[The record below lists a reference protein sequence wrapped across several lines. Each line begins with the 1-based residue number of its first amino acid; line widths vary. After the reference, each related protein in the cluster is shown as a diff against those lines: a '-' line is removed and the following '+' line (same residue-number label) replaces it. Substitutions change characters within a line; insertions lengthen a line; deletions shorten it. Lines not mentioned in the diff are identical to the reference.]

1 MRMAFVL
8 IFDSFVFL
16 SFLVGGGKES
26 RECKRD
32 IVMRHLRRAG
42 ALSLY
47 TAAEL
52 VGEEEDPLLR

>member
-1 MRMAFVL
+1 MQTRHRDEAFKK
-8 IFDSFVFL
+8 
-16 SFLVGGGKES
+16 G
-26 RECKRD
+26 
-32 IVMRHLRRAG
+32 AG